1 MAHLAGVG
9 HWWPEETPA
18 PVAEALTNF
27 WAELP
32 DPEVAPAV
40 TAPRTA

>member
-1 MAHLAGVG
+1 MAHLEGVG
-9 HWWPEETPA
+9 HWWPEEMPA

-32 DPEVAPAV
+32 EPVRDSA
-40 TAPRTA
+40 TDSRS

>member
-1 MAHLAGVG
+1 MAHLEGVG

-32 DPEVAPAV
+32 DPE
-40 TAPRTA
+40 RS